1 MPNYPRNPEED
12 RLAALLRRVGSRP
25 APPEQAREEVRA
37 AVRET
42 WLAEVRRIRTRRR
55 AHYAVAASL
64 VVAAAIAWLATTPGK
79 SDVPVATIDHLVNE
93 VEYRSPSGDWL
104 PLRINARIGEVALR
118 TGHNSL
124 LSMQTVDGN
133 NVRVAADSLVQIA
146 DARDLTLDAGAIY
159 VDTGSRSGATIVVTT
174 RYGRAL
180 DLGTRFEVRVD
191 ADAWRV
197 QVRDGAVRMVAADA
211 QNVARA
217 GERISIGSD
226 GVVET
231 SLVAKDDVSWA
242 WTQAAAAPFDIEGA
256 TLEEY
261 LSWVSLET
269 GETLSFRH
277 DIAEREAKRT
287 ILHGSINGLTPRE
300 SLSAVLSTTDFRLLE
315 SGAGTILVDK

>member
-1 MPNYPRNPEED
+1 MPEYPRKPEED

-25 APPEQAREEVRA
+25 SPPAHIREEVRA

-42 WLAEVRRIRTRRR
+42 WFAEVRRKRATRTIR
-55 AHYAVAASL
+55 YAVAAS
-64 VVAAAIAWLATTPGK
+64 VVAAAAIAWLTITPGK

-93 VEYRSPSGDWL
+93 VEYRAPSGDWL
-104 PLRINARIGEVALR
+104 PLRVNARIAGVALR
-118 TGHNSL
+118 TGQNSL
-124 LSMQTVDGN
+124 LSMQTVDGT
-133 NVRVAADSLVQIA
+133 NVRVAAESLVQIA
-146 DARDLTLDAGAIY
+146 DVHDLTLDAGAVY
-159 VDTGSRSGATIVVTT
+159 VDTGSQPGDTVTVTT

-197 QVRDGAVRMVAADA
+197 QVRDGAVRMVAADS

-217 GERISIGSD
+217 GQRVSISSD
-226 GVVET
+226 GVVEK
-231 SLVAKDDVSWA
+231 SLVAKDDISWA

-261 LSWVSLET
+261 LTWVSLET